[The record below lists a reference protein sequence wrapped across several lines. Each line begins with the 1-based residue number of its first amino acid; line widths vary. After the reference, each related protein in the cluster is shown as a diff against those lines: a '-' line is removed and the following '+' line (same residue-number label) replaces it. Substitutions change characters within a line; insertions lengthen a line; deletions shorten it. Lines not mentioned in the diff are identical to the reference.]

1 MNHLVQLVLLD
12 LVALVHHG
20 CLEVLDFQVDHFHL
34 LALVLLWDPVV
45 HLVQGIPEDLGILL
59 ILVAH
64 HDLVAHQVLGLQPVL
79 VRLLFLVHHVVQ
91 EIHVDQLV
99 PVVPEVLEVLV
110 GRDHLSGLGYHLY
123 RAIPVLL
130 FVRGHLSDQLV
141 QVVRFLLSVQ
151 LDLEVQ
157 VLLPDLVHQCLLV
170 VPEVLVVQ
178 MGLSK

>member
-1 MNHLVQLVLLD
+1 M
-12 LVALVHHG
+12 
-20 CLEVLDFQVDHFHL
+20 
-34 LALVLLWDPVV
+34 P
-45 HLVQGIPEDLGILL
+45 
-59 ILVAH
+59 
-64 HDLVAHQVLGLQPVL
+64 
-79 VRLLFLVHHVVQ
+79 R
-91 EIHVDQLV
+91 LV
-99 PVVPEVLEVLV
+99 PVVPVVLEVLV
-110 GRDHLSGLGYHLY
+110 GRDHLSGLGYHLC

-157 VLLPDLVHQCLLV
+157 VLLLDLVHQCLLA